1 MLKVIQV
8 KIQEH
13 ISCRKKNLE
22 TTWFDR
28 SKNRLDRSK
37 LVSIEFLVGPN
48 NSSSPLRIRVSDLI
62 LLVYKG
68 NPKHVFRG
76 LFRERKVCLFCI

>member
-22 TTWFDR
+22 TAWFDR

-37 LVSIEFLVGPN
+37 HGSVEFLVGPN
-48 NSSSPLRIRVSDLI
+48 NSSSPLRIRVSDL
-62 LLVYKG
+62 LFLVYKG
-68 NPKHVFRG
+68 NSKHIFIS
-76 LFRERKVCLFCI
+76 LFRERRVCLLYI